1 MTESNDDETLT
12 QEIARRA
19 YARFCDRGCTDGG
32 DVDDW
37 LEAEREVREGQQ
49 SEAVPDAPPAVK
61 PPRTR
66 QVKS

>member
-1 MTESNDDETLT
+1 MTDSSDDEALT

-19 YARFCDRGCTDGG
+19 YDRFCDRGCTPGG

-37 LEAEREVREGQQ
+37 LEAEREVRESQK
-49 SEAVPDAPPAVK
+49 SDAMPDAPPAAK

-66 QVKS
+66 QAK